1 MAVAPLTITYMR
13 EKVIDF
19 SKPFM
24 SMGISILYRKPNATK
39 NGFFSFLNP
48 MTPDIWVYILLA
60 YLGVSC
66 VLFVIA
72 RYVSRHLLHSFSFLY
87 IFFLALIKPFFSTFE
102 PMGFPGRACHWVVIR
117 LVMFAWALYNPA
129 VGVRGRKIKAFGSTA
144 EPPFST

>member
-72 RYVSRHLLHSFSFLY
+72 RYVSRHLFHSFSFLY
-87 IFFLALIKPFFSTFE
+87 IVFLALIKPFS
-102 PMGFPGRACHWVVIR
+102 PRLNQWDFPAARVAG
-117 LVMFAWALYNPA
+117 
-129 VGVRGRKIKAFGSTA
+129 
-144 EPPFST
+144 

>member
-1 MAVAPLTITYMR
+1 MWMTYSSMNAVFAASKTFFSPHFQRADLAVAPLTITYMR
-13 EKVIDF
+13 EKFIDF

-24 SMGISILYRKPNATK
+24 NTGISILYRKPNSTN

-72 RYVSRHLLHSFSFLY
+72 R
-87 IFFLALIKPFFSTFE
+87 
-102 PMGFPGRACHWVVIR
+102 
-117 LVMFAWALYNPA
+117 
-129 VGVRGRKIKAFGSTA
+129 
-144 EPPFST
+144 

>member
-1 MAVAPLTITYMR
+1 MLLPCWTIISIFFQRADLAVAPLTITYMR

-19 SKPFM
+19 TKPFM
-24 SMGISILYRKPNATK
+24 NTGISILYRKPNATK

-72 RYVSRHLLHSFSFLY
+72 R
-87 IFFLALIKPFFSTFE
+87 
-102 PMGFPGRACHWVVIR
+102 
-117 LVMFAWALYNPA
+117 
-129 VGVRGRKIKAFGSTA
+129 
-144 EPPFST
+144 

>member
-1 MAVAPLTITYMR
+1 MIVSQTSLISNPISLQSIQRLLRYFWWTHRPNQSKKLSEHVHSCLVLFSLQRADLAVAPLTITYMR

-24 SMGISILYRKPNATK
+24 NMGISILYRKPNATK

-72 RYVSRHLLHSFSFLY
+72 R
-87 IFFLALIKPFFSTFE
+87 
-102 PMGFPGRACHWVVIR
+102 
-117 LVMFAWALYNPA
+117 
-129 VGVRGRKIKAFGSTA
+129 
-144 EPPFST
+144 